1 MNKKIFFSALLL
13 GGIIFA
19 AAGTI
24 LAQSEEIKPWTE
36 MVRFRGEKA
45 MSASDS
51 GIDKDEFI
59 AYRNE
64 MREQHRAERL
74 LQREERLQ
82 EAIAR
87 GCITEGEIQ
96 ERMQKRG
103 WRFSR

>member
-13 GGIIFA
+13 GGIILA

-24 LAQSEEIKPWTE
+24 LAQSEEVKPWTE
-36 MVRFRGEKA
+36 MTRFRGEKA
-45 MSASDS
+45 MNASDS
-51 GIDKDEFI
+51 GIDREEFI

-82 EAIAR
+82 EAVAR
-87 GCITEGEIQ
+87 GCITEEEIQ
-96 ERMQKRG
+96 ERIEKRS
-103 WRFSR
+103 WRFSK